1 MIWLQYWR
9 HALRSNLCCVSGS
22 GRPRRSFTGPIW
34 QGVFYAM
41 LCLAA
46 APVAQ
51 AQSMVQPLPQ
61 APTPDLDPRTWPLS
75 AVGKLNVVTGPGSRQ
90 YCTATLVG
98 PRHALTAAH
107 CLWDRARERW
117 ADPAG
122 VHFVA
127 GYEQG
132 RYTAHSIAKAY
143 IKPDAY
149 RFGTSR
155 EDLGRDWAIVELAEP
170 ISLKPLG
177 LSRAIGPDA
186 RATML
191 IGIVHAG
198 YKSYAN
204 QIVSVERG
212 CQARYEPAALP
223 LLQHYCR
230 VAPGESGSALI
241 LRDDEPAIVGILVAS
256 ATTGTSIA
264 VPVSSFRTAV
274 EAALKGP
281 AAERGEALN
290 PARTPASAGQR

>member
-1 MIWLQYWR
+1 
-9 HALRSNLCCVSGS
+9 
-22 GRPRRSFTGPIW
+22 
-34 QGVFYAM
+34 M
-41 LCLAA
+41 LCLAV
-46 APVAQ
+46 APVAH

-61 APTPDLDPRTWPLS
+61 APTPDLDPRAWPLS

-107 CLWDRARERW
+107 CLWDRARQLW

-127 GYEQG
+127 GYAQG
-132 RYTAHSIAKAY
+132 RYTAHSVAKAY

-155 EDLGRDWAIVELAEP
+155 EDLGRDWAVVELAEP
-170 ISLKPLG
+170 IALKPLS
-177 LSRAIGPDA
+177 LSRAIGQDT

-212 CQARYEPAALP
+212 CQARYEPAVLP
-223 LLQHYCR
+223 LLEHFCR

-241 LRDDEPAIVGILVAS
+241 LRDGEPGIVGILVAS
-256 ATTGTSIA
+256 AMTGTSIA

-274 EAALKGP
+274 EAALKEP
-281 AAERGEALN
+281 TPERGEALK